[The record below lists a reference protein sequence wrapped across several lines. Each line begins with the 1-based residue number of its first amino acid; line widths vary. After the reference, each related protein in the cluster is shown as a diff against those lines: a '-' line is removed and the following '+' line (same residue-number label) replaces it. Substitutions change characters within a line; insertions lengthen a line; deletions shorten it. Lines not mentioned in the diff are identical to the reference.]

1 MQYVP
6 VGTCLFNVPDFLRLL
21 FNVGNMCLF
30 YKISNI
36 LVSGPIKTRVLS
48 EISN

>member
-21 FNVGNMCLF
+21 FNVGYMCLL

-36 LVSGPIKTRVLS
+36 LLLKP
-48 EISN
+48 EF